1 MRKFYMLFIA
11 LFVSG
16 FVSLASAQSY
26 PPTGQ
31 DCGTYT
37 VLEIIRTSK
46 AGIFQTGL
54 TDNNNANNARRYCMG
69 LPLQPAADAAT
80 STPKYGALQRL
91 TFNEGI
97 NFSNYTNY
105 PCYNNL
111 TWLKENGYISNDSFT
126 LKVGQTLCPT
136 PVKGEDVAGYSSDPQ
151 NYWDGAWMPYA
162 IYVDYNID
170 NSFSAEELVSARDG
184 NPGHDAYSTAN
195 SFRAGTTPGTYRY
208 RVLTGTDNTPQGLEK
223 MVYNGGMVADAYITL
238 VRPTVKFVYN
248 SNYVTV
254 TPTTTAENLVC
265 GEDYT
270 FTIAANANCQINSVV
285 ARIGDESVYQDV
297 TLASSDGT
305 YTVPASQFQ
314 NDMVITINAT
324 KTSTLTAADAADG
337 NCYFR
342 LKSNSGKY
350 LKCGIST
357 ATASSGEM
365 YVQEGNKYLYT
376 WDPTDAT
383 EKSKQA
389 SYIWRLVKD
398 GSNTYMVSQGY
409 RVGAIGTGA
418 DVSVQM
424 SESGKS
430 VTCSATGSKYTFT
443 TNEASY
449 NNDVS
454 KPYLHEVSMGRGNN
468 NDKYP
473 NNDEGLHV
481 SSWTSGAAASQWTI
495 EPIEYFD
502 ITIGAGGWSSFNYA
516 FPIAFATSQVSNV
529 YISTSENTG
538 VVTLVPIPAKNGLI
552 SVPSN
557 TPIFV
562 EGVEGTVCTV
572 ELLTTEPTVDVSAN
586 TLRGTTLPKTA
597 SLTAGE
603 TAYVIAT
610 PADKETALY
619 KLGAGV
625 KIPSNKAYY
634 VSGQSQTSKLELNFG
649 EVTEISNA
657 VTAQPALKDEI
668 LYDLRGHRVVYPTRG
683 IYVTGSGRK
692 IFIK

>member
-1 MRKFYMLFIA
+1 MRKFYMFFIA

-16 FVSLASAQSY
+16 FVSLASAQDY

-31 DCGTYT
+31 DNAGYEVLDLVKNSRIGT
-37 VLEIIRTSK
+37 SSN
-46 AGIFQTGL
+46 QTNHR
-54 TDNNNANNARRYCMG
+54 DNPKRFCMG
-69 LPLQPAADAAT
+69 LPL
-80 STPKYGALQRL
+80 SPKYGSTSYGATQRL
-91 TFNEGI
+91 SFNSGI
-97 NFSNYTNY
+97 NLSNYTNY

-111 TWLKENGYISNDSFT
+111 TWLKEYGYIDNDTFI
-126 LKVGQTLCPT
+126 LKVGQTLSPI
-136 PVKGEDVAGYSSDPQ
+136 PGKGTDVAGISEDAAS
-151 NYWDGAWMPYA
+151 YWDGAWMPYS

-170 NSFSAEELVSARDG
+170 NSFSVDELVSARDG
-184 NPGHDAYSTAN
+184 DPGNDAYSTAH

-208 RVLTGTDNTPQGLEK
+208 RVLTATNNTPQGTEWL
-223 MVYNGGMVADAYITL
+223 VYNGGMVADAYITL
-238 VRPTVKFVYN
+238 VRPTVRFSYN

-270 FTIAANANCQINSVV
+270 FTITANPNCQINSVV

-297 TLASSDGT
+297 TLASSNGT

-324 KTSTLTAADAADG
+324 KTSTMTAADAADG

-449 NNDVS
+449 DTRYVD
-454 KPYLHEVSMGRGNN
+454 KPYLHAVTMGRGNN
-468 NDKYP
+468 NHKYP

-481 SSWTSGAAASQWTI
+481 SSWNASAEASQWTI

-502 ITIGAGGWSSFNYA
+502 ITIGTGGWSSFNYA

-562 EGVEGTVCTV
+562 EGVAGNVCTV
-572 ELLTTEPTVDVSAN
+572 ELLTTEPAAVGPN
-586 TLRGTTLPKTA
+586 TLRGTTLPQTA
-597 SLTAGE
+597 NLTSGE

-610 PADKETALY
+610 PAGKETALY

-668 LYDLRGHRVVYPTRG
+668 LYDLRGHRVVYPTHG